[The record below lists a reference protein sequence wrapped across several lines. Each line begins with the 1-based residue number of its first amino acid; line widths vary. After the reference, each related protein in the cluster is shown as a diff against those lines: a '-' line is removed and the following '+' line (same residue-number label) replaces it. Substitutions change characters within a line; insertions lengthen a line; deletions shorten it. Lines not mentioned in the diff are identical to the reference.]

1 MNFLQD
7 LLDMTDE
14 AETPKSFIYWAGLAS
29 ISAIMKRR
37 VWLDQFYIKVYPNI
51 FVLLLADSGLRK
63 GFAIKIVRD
72 LVQGVNNTRVIS
84 GRNSIQ
90 SIIQELANAY
100 IPGPGCLPIVE
111 SCAILVSDELSN
123 LIINDPQS
131 TTILH
136 DLNDTSYTTNWTNTL
151 KSGKEKLKDVY
162 VTMFA
167 ATNESLY
174 KDVIQAKDI
183 NGGFV
188 GRTIVVSEKKRNRI
202 NPLTRPPKLLI
213 DYEKLIHYLK
223 SLALISG
230 QFKYSPVGMSLF
242 EEWYKELCEKNIE
255 DKTGTVYRLNVHVV
269 KVAMLLSLSRGTS
282 LTLEEED
289 IAAAIEACTNLTV
302 AVSRLTHREGKNPLA
317 AQQERLLE
325 ILIEAKDKSYRV
337 GRRAILRKM
346 YGDLSSSD
354 LDNIVETLEQAGVIT
369 KSRMNN
375 EIMIG
380 LSETVIKEVIERRDL
395 IGNLTEKPKGK
406 VERI

>member
-100 IPGPGCLPIVE
+100 IPGSGCLPIVE

-223 SLALISG
+223 SLA
-230 QFKYSPVGMSLF
+230 
-242 EEWYKELCEKNIE
+242 
-255 DKTGTVYRLNVHVV
+255 
-269 KVAMLLSLSRGTS
+269 
-282 LTLEEED
+282 
-289 IAAAIEACTNLTV
+289 
-302 AVSRLTHREGKNPLA
+302 
-317 AQQERLLE
+317 
-325 ILIEAKDKSYRV
+325 
-337 GRRAILRKM
+337 
-346 YGDLSSSD
+346 
-354 LDNIVETLEQAGVIT
+354 
-369 KSRMNN
+369 
-375 EIMIG
+375 
-380 LSETVIKEVIERRDL
+380 
-395 IGNLTEKPKGK
+395 
-406 VERI
+406 